1 MDRRW
6 RTDGAP
12 WISTDYILFIYLFIH
27 LFIYLFIY
35 IYLKIIFLFIYLQY
49 SNIFNAD
56 YFYLII
62 TAIANM
68 F

>member
-1 MDRRW
+1 MDQYRL
-6 RTDGAP
+6 
-12 WISTDYILFIYLFIH
+12 YFIYLFIH